1 VKINLLNIQAMG
13 ELKKEWITSENGI
26 TSEVI
31 KWAKEFAENLATDDR
46 DKKKLSTSQ
55 LRRFFGQ
62 LKRIK
67 TSGFNVNDK
76 TDLYMLK
83 AQLAYA
89 NGRDKKLGK
98 NQTKIDVFYN
108 ELSSA
113 IDYIQNEKHFR
124 NFVNIVEA
132 IVAYHKA
139 AGGE

>member
-1 VKINLLNIQAMG
+1 MG